1 MSESHSSHSEAM
13 KTRLRGDLRAAMKR
27 GDKVETSLL
36 RQLIAVLDNAEA
48 VPAPEESASLVRH
61 VFGEG
66 TNEVERRQ
74 LGHDDIRAL
83 LQWEMDARRAASAEC
98 ARLGAADRAA
108 ILAAEAAMVGRYIG
122 A

>member
-1 MSESHSSHSEAM
+1 M

-27 GDKVETSLL
+27 GDKAETSLL

-74 LGHDDIRAL
+74 LGHNDIRAL
-83 LQWEMDARRAASAEC
+83 LQWELDARREAAGEL
-98 ARLGAADRAA
+98 ARLGADARSAA
-108 ILAAEAAMVGRYIG
+108 LASEAAMIGRYLSE
-122 A
+122 